1 MARRK
6 RGVRN
11 RLIHSDRLERSVTQA
26 NGAVGVVKSLWEP
39 AEKMRARAEILQT
52 WHDLAMRDPEEL
64 DDGFLPTLPDKAP
77 SDVRK
82 VSETSI
88 TPNAKSL
95 IDQFSQ
101 QLRIEGI
108 RLADAAENAP
118 AWEIFE
124 RNGMGGKQ
132 VPLWKSQFLHGQAF
146 AVALPAVG
154 RLDGK
159 KTAAFQLKSARRMTA
174 FYRDDFDEF
183 PEYAIDVDLVVNDD
197 GSRENLIKLYDED
210 RVHTLVRPDGE
221 PKKLEY
227 ITSEIHGMGITP
239 VQRFGLITLDGEAAG
254 EVEPYISLLKRID
267 QDTADRL
274 VLQRFL
280 SWMVRTATGVE
291 PPKTE
296 AEQALLEEYLSVGD
310 LLLNASP
317 DAKFGVLQG
326 QPMDGHIHAREADMR
341 DLASTSQVPAYR
353 MLGLSDNIGA
363 EAIAA
368 ADASL
373 KRKMDEY
380 KAVLGEQAEA
390 LMRLGGHAAGNE
402 AIAGDFTS
410 RTHWAVTENID
421 IQSLA
426 QAIHQLNAEDRG
438 VPFEMLWRWIP
449 GWSQQDTQEALR
461 RRQEIQDEMEARALM
476 QAALS
481 GGTDSGNDSG
491 NAAGAAAPNGA
502 GAAG

>member
-1 MARRK
+1 MMSSTRTSPPEGIVSAASVSAPAVVSTSGRGPPPPEQPEEGVDMARRK

-159 KTAAFQLKSARRMTA
+159 KTAAFQLKSARRM
-174 FYRDDFDEF
+174 
-183 PEYAIDVDLVVNDD
+183 
-197 GSRENLIKLYDED
+197 
-210 RVHTLVRPDGE
+210 
-221 PKKLEY
+221 
-227 ITSEIHGMGITP
+227 
-239 VQRFGLITLDGEAAG
+239 
-254 EVEPYISLLKRID
+254 
-267 QDTADRL
+267 
-274 VLQRFL
+274 
-280 SWMVRTATGVE
+280 
-291 PPKTE
+291 
-296 AEQALLEEYLSVGD
+296 
-310 LLLNASP
+310 
-317 DAKFGVLQG
+317 
-326 QPMDGHIHAREADMR
+326 
-341 DLASTSQVPAYR
+341 
-353 MLGLSDNIGA
+353 
-363 EAIAA
+363 
-368 ADASL
+368 
-373 KRKMDEY
+373 
-380 KAVLGEQAEA
+380 
-390 LMRLGGHAAGNE
+390 
-402 AIAGDFTS
+402 
-410 RTHWAVTENID
+410 
-421 IQSLA
+421 
-426 QAIHQLNAEDRG
+426 
-438 VPFEMLWRWIP
+438 
-449 GWSQQDTQEALR
+449 
-461 RRQEIQDEMEARALM
+461 
-476 QAALS
+476 
-481 GGTDSGNDSG
+481 
-491 NAAGAAAPNGA
+491 
-502 GAAG
+502 